1 MSRVCC
7 FTGKRTVAGRSISR
21 RGKAKHLGGVG
32 RKVTGI
38 SKRKFKPNIQK
49 VRAVIDGKVC
59 RIRVSAKAIR
69 MGLVEKPAK
78 RNYEPVAKSG

>member
-59 RIRVSAKAIR
+59 RIKVSAKAIR
-69 MGLVEKPAK
+69 MGLVQKPAK